1 MGFGGLILNN
11 WRSPKLYRVTETEKA
26 VPSMSGNILTVYFTT
41 LVTSSYCCFQDK
53 DAFKGLDFNLEFWK
67 HHHLTYNH
75 RKNTL
80 PSIFPRSPHWRVITE
95 EKILITFVFDLEF
108 LEMINHQITGMVMVW
123 KSANT
128 ENLKE
133 EN

>member
-1 MGFGGLILNN
+1 MALSKAPQSN
-11 WRSPKLYRVTETEKA
+11 WNWKSSAIHELKV
-26 VPSMSGNILTVYFTT
+26 SIGNILKMFFTT
-41 LVTSSYCCFQDK
+41 LVTSSYCWFQDK

-67 HHHLTYNH
+67 HHQLTYNY

-80 PSIFPRSPHWRVITE
+80 PSIFPRSPHWWIITE
-95 EKILITFVFDLEF
+95 EKILITFIFDLEF
-108 LEMINHQITGMVMVW
+108 LEMVNHQTTRMVMVW

-128 ENLKE
+128 KNLKE